1 MNNALNNMM
10 RNYIER
16 AFEDLEDRDLNEAIR
31 RSLEDI

>member
-1 MNNALNNMM
+1 MNNMM